1 MELIDELVA
10 ERDIRALV
18 ASYAQLADDD
28 AAEPW
33 SELFAEDGVLDAGT
47 ARPVGR
53 SALREWLVGVQAGR
67 PMRHLVCNVVISVDS
82 PTTATGDMDLLLLA
96 GKDGRWVVSAT
107 MRYADRYRLVDGSW
121 LFAERVLTPRMPPL

>member
-28 AAEPW
+28 AVEPW
-33 SELFAEDGVLDAGT
+33 SELFAEDGFLDAGN

-53 SALREWLVGVQAGR
+53 QALREWLVGVQADR

-82 PTTATGDMDLLLLA
+82 STTATGAMDLLLLA